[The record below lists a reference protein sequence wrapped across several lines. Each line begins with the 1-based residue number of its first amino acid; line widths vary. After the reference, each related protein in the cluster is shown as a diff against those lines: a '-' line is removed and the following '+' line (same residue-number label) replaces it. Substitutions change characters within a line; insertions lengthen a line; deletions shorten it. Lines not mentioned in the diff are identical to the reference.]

1 MSPDQNRFKQSL
13 AAAEVIVDRCDIDL
27 RFFGDFFIFRL
38 RKTVFREERESGLQ
52 NPFLGFVTI
61 RSGLSNRVLWRRVY
75 LRNFRVFY
83 SLWNRLYFNL
93 NLNLIC
99 IAFLHLPRRGFSMKK
114 RLIAIGAVILV
125 AAAAAGGYAW
135 YRGHQVT
142 APTELTLYGNVDI
155 RQVSLA
161 FDASGRISEMNVDE
175 GQVVEPGQVLA
186 KLDTRTLELQAKQA
200 AAQIGVQEQTL
211 LKLKRGNRPQEIAEA
226 RSQML
231 AYEAQLTK
239 AKQDLERANNLWNA
253 PGGHAISTQNYDAAK
268 SAERVA
274 SQNLVNAQ
282 KAYELMKIGPRVE
295 DIRSAES
302 SLAAAKANLELLNH
316 EISLGTLKSPD
327 AAIVRSR
334 LLQPGDMAAAAKPV
348 YTLALTS
355 PKWVRVYVNEKDLGN
370 VKPGMT
376 ASVVTDTHPNTPIE
390 GMVGYISSVSEFTP
404 KTVETPDLR
413 SSLVYEVRVIV
424 KDPKGDLRLGQ
435 PATVKINLNSKG
447 AEIPASTAAAVSQV
461 PDTPPSAAPAAN

>member
-1 MSPDQNRFKQSL
+1 
-13 AAAEVIVDRCDIDL
+13 
-27 RFFGDFFIFRL
+27 
-38 RKTVFREERESGLQ
+38 
-52 NPFLGFVTI
+52 
-61 RSGLSNRVLWRRVY
+61 
-75 LRNFRVFY
+75 
-83 SLWNRLYFNL
+83 
-93 NLNLIC
+93 
-99 IAFLHLPRRGFSMKK
+99 MKK

-302 SLAAAKANLELLNH
+302 SLAAA
-316 EISLGTLKSPD
+316 
-327 AAIVRSR
+327 IVRSR
-334 LLQPGDMAAAAKPV
+334 LLQPGDMASAAKPV

-355 PKWVRVYVNEKDLGN
+355 PKWVRVYVNERDLGN

-390 GMVGYISSVSEFTP
+390 GTVGYISSVSEFTP

-447 AEIPASTAAAVSQV
+447 AEIPASAAAAVSQV
-461 PDTPPSAAPAAN
+461 PDTPPSAASAAAR

>member
-1 MSPDQNRFKQSL
+1 
-13 AAAEVIVDRCDIDL
+13 
-27 RFFGDFFIFRL
+27 
-38 RKTVFREERESGLQ
+38 
-52 NPFLGFVTI
+52 
-61 RSGLSNRVLWRRVY
+61 
-75 LRNFRVFY
+75 
-83 SLWNRLYFNL
+83 
-93 NLNLIC
+93 
-99 IAFLHLPRRGFSMKK
+99 MKK

-239 AKQDLERANNLWNA
+239 AKQDLERANNLWTA

-334 LLQPGDMAAAAKPV
+334 LLQPGDMASAAKPV

-390 GMVGYISSVSEFTP
+390 GTVGYISSVSEFTP

-461 PDTPPSAAPAAN
+461 PDTPPSAASAAAR